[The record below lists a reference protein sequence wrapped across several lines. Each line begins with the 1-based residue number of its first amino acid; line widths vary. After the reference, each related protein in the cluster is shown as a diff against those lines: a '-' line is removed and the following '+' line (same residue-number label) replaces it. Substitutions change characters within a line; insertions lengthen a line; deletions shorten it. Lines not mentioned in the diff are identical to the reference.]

1 MRIEAHNS
9 LTDPINAEVTSVVV
23 YDDHGQPIGLFVS
36 QGSDSILVSTVKDGQ
51 KFYQNLK
58 NFGISNTR
66 VVVTRETNT
75 SDNPTFEP
83 WN

>member
-1 MRIEAHNS
+1 MRVEAHNS
-9 LTDPINAEVTSVVV
+9 LADPINAEVTSVVV

-36 QGSDSILVSTVKDGQ
+36 QGDDSIVVSTIKDGQ
-51 KFYQNLK
+51 RFYQNLK
-58 NFGISNTR
+58 NFGVASTR
-66 VVVTRETNT
+66 VVVTRTISD